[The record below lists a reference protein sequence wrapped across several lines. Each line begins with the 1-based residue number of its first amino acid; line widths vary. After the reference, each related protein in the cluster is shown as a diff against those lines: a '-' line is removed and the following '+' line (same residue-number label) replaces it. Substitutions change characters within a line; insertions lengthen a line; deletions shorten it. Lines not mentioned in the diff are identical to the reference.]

1 MQVKNLSLISHHLL
15 QEDKLEEGVGI
26 ARGGQG
32 AGICQTRVWNINS
45 TMQCLL
51 TKIYEI
57 IKDENMKCRHIEILD
72 HCLGTA

>member
-1 MQVKNLSLISHHLL
+1 MTPSILDSHHLL

-45 TMQCLL
+45 TMQCLD
-51 TKIYEI
+51 TKI
-57 IKDENMKCRHIEILD
+57 
-72 HCLGTA
+72 